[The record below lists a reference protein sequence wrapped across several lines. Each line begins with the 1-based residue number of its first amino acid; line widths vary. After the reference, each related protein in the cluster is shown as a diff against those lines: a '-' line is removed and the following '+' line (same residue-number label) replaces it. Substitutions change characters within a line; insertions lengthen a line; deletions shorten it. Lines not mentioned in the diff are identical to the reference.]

1 VLDILIRVSQQEE
14 PDGPYVLGRYNLV
27 AVEGHGIEISPKERL
42 PMHLEA
48 LQSGTTAKVVVEVIR
63 AAVAA
68 NPTVGLFTTL
78 EGEAAIAFAQ
88 RRWKLEYWAG
98 CGIGDGKPTR
108 DNEGKIAGPDGVL
121 YFIGQ
126 PPADGSFDWPAF
138 HAVVE
143 TWREASDSRDLA
155 EMTLVAA
162 VREALE
168 QNTASVAE
176 LARHIGWSAE
186 YTRLVGR
193 GERLP
198 TPTAPVKTYDKI
210 ELAEMAVTRIH
221 GGPEANPNELITQ
234 AMTLL
239 AQAREIL
246 ANHS

>member
-1 VLDILIRVSQQEE
+1 MKRFWISTWRRRRRCSGIRAVALAS
-14 PDGPYVLGRYNLV
+14 RLV
-27 AVEGHGIEISPKERL
+27 AYASASSCRPARARMFSLLWTNVPSPNAATARPDSSTASSSRPASFRISISNSAADGYGI
-42 PMHLEA
+42 
-48 LQSGTTAKVVVEVIR
+48 
-63 AAVAA
+63 
-68 NPTVGLFTTL
+68 
-78 EGEAAIAFAQ
+78 
-88 RRWKLEYWAG
+88 
-98 CGIGDGKPTR
+98 
-108 DNEGKIAGPDGVL
+108 L

-126 PPADGSFDWPAF
+126 PPADGSFDWSAF

-143 TWREASDSRDLA
+143 TWREASDNRDLA
-155 EMTLVAA
+155 ELTLVAA

-168 QNTASVAE
+168 QNTASVAK
-176 LARHIGWSAE
+176 

-221 GGPEANPNELITQ
+221 AGPEPNPNELITQ

-246 ANHS
+246 TNHS

>member
-1 VLDILIRVSQQEE
+1 VLDILIRVSQQED
-14 PDGPYVLGRYNLV
+14 PAGPYVLGSYNLV
-27 AVEGHGIEISPKERL
+27 AVDGHGIEIGSEERL
-42 PMHLEA
+42 NVHLGA
-48 LQSGTTAKVVVEVIR
+48 LRNDATARVVTEVIR

-78 EGEAAIAFAQ
+78 GGEAAIAFAQ
-88 RRWKLEYWAG
+88 RRWKLEYWTG
-98 CGIGDGKPTR
+98 CGISDGKPAR
-108 DNEGKIAGPDGVL
+108 DTEGRIVGPDGVL

-143 TWREASDSRDLA
+143 TWREASDNRDLA
-155 EMTLVAA
+155 ELTLVAS
-162 VREALE
+162 VRDALE
-168 QNTASVAE
+168 RSTASVAQ
-176 LARHIGWSAE
+176 LAKRIGWSAE

-198 TPTAPVKTYDKI
+198 TPTAPVKTYDKAA
-210 ELAEMAVTRIH
+210 LAEMAITGIH
-221 GGPEANPNELITQ
+221 GGSDADPDELITQ

-246 ANHS
+246 KNRS